1 MADISTQYMGL
12 TLKTPIIVG
21 SCGLT
26 NSARQIQRFEESG
39 AGAVVL
45 KSIFEED
52 IAFEYE
58 DVLQKAAPGVYNL
71 EQFDYYDYQIKEERL
86 NRYLQLIEECKKTV
100 SIPII
105 ASVNCTYSHEWAF
118 FAKRLE
124 AAGADGLELN
134 MFFSPAELDR
144 SSQDTERLYLE
155 IVEKVKSRVSVPVAV
170 KMSPYFT
177 TLGAMIQKLSNTGI
191 SALVLFNRFYSPDF
205 DIDNLKVVPTNVFS
219 TAGELALSL
228 RWIALMSKRV
238 NCDLAA
244 STGVHDGR
252 AVIKQILAGAKAVQ
266 VVSALYQNGGAY
278 IQEMLQ
284 ELQDWMI
291 HNEYYALEQFRGM
304 MSQAESGNPAV
315 YERFQFMRQFGGI
328 Q

>member
-58 DVLQKAAPGVYNL
+58 DVLQEAAPGVYNL

-219 TAGELALSL
+219 TAGELAMSL

-238 NCDLAA
+238 TCDLAA
-244 STGVHDGR
+244 STGVHDGQ
-252 AVIKQILAGAKAVQ
+252 AVIKQILAGAKVVQ
-266 VVSALYQNGGAY
+266 VVSVLYQNGSGY

-284 ELQDWMI
+284 ELQSWMI

>member
-12 TLKTPIIVG
+12 TLNSPIIVG

-26 NSARQIQRFEESG
+26 NSARQIQGFEESG

-155 IVEKVKSRVSVPVAV
+155 IVEKVKSRVSFPVAV

-219 TAGELALSL
+219 TAGELAMSL

-266 VVSALYQNGGAY
+266 VVSALYQNGSVY

-284 ELQDWMI
+284 ELQNWMI